1 MGRQWTATEESLEKK
16 VKRILFR
23 ERPGLKYGLTS
34 IARLTG
40 IPVTTLRRY
49 EEIPETIPLGRLITM
64 AEAME
69 ITPEECGELILGA
82 GKWS

>member
-1 MGRQWTATEESLEKK
+1 MGRQRPTTERLDEKVRK
-16 VKRILFR
+16 ILFR
-23 ERPGLKYGLTS
+23 ERPGLKYSLTS
-34 IARLTG
+34 IAKLTG

-82 GKWS
+82 VK

>member
-1 MGRQWTATEESLEKK
+1 
-16 VKRILFR
+16 
-23 ERPGLKYGLTS
+23 
-34 IARLTG
+34 LTG

>member
-1 MGRQWTATEESLEKK
+1 MKQGPEDLD
-16 VKRILFR
+16 KRARKILFR
-23 ERPGLKYGLTS
+23 ERHGLRYSLSAISK
-34 IARLTG
+34 LTG

>member
-1 MGRQWTATEESLEKK
+1 MGRQGAVTKERLDTK

-23 ERPGLKYGLTS
+23 ERPGLKYSLTS
-34 IARLTG
+34 IGKLTG

-49 EEIPETIPLGRLITM
+49 REFPETIPLDRLITM

-82 GKWS
+82 GQ

>member
-1 MGRQWTATEESLEKK
+1 MRNRGPEELD
-16 VKRILFR
+16 KRTRKILFR
-23 ERPGLKYGLTS
+23 ERPGLRYSLTS
-34 IARLTG
+34 IAKLTG

-82 GKWS
+82 GQ

>member
-1 MGRQWTATEESLEKK
+1 MKQGPEDLD
-16 VKRILFR
+16 KRTRKILFR
-23 ERPGLKYGLTS
+23 ERHGLRYSLSAISK
-34 IARLTG
+34 LTG

-49 EEIPETIPLGRLITM
+49 EEIPETIPFGRLITM

-82 GKWS
+82 VK